1 MVYYFSGTGNSL
13 DAARR
18 LTGAEEEMIDM
29 ASLAGEDAVVPEL
42 AEGEAVGLVFPV
54 YYGGLPSLVKEFAQ
68 KLRFKTPPAYVYAV
82 ITCGAKIYGAG
93 AMLRKALAGSGAE
106 LKAVFPLVMPDNYVI
121 MYKLDSEDER
131 AAQLTRAREEVRTIA
146 RRVEARE
153 ITPVDGT
160 AAERAMTAVMY
171 PLYGRAR
178 RTKKFW
184 VDDQCI
190 GCAACVKR
198 CPVQAMAMQ
207 NGRPAWVKDRCVHC
221 MSCVRCGAIQYG
233 KSTVGRGRY
242 TNPVLKNCH

>member
-1 MVYYFSGTGNSL
+1 MVCGADTGN
-13 DAARR
+13 
-18 LTGAEEEMIDM
+18 
-29 ASLAGEDAVVPEL
+29 
-42 AEGEAVGLVFPV
+42 
-54 YYGGLPSLVKEFAQ
+54 
-68 KLRFKTPPAYVYAV
+68 
-82 ITCGAKIYGAG
+82 AG
-93 AMLRKALAGSGAE
+93 AYCARLCEEKGLEYCG
-106 LKAVFPLVMPDNYVI
+106 LLPVVMPDNYVI
-121 MYKLDSEDER
+121 MYKLDCEDER

-153 ITPVDGT
+153 ITPVAGT